1 MQRTIARIIEGKGR
15 EVFSVTPDDSV
26 MRVIEVMNEFNVG
39 AVIVME
45 GESLAGILSERD
57 IARRFVQLDRHPSE
71 IEVGEIMTP
80 DVFTIE
86 PDATVVDCMELMT
99 EQRVRH
105 LPVID
110 GDRVTGVVS
119 IGDIV
124 KAVIEQ
130 QRELIDELER
140 YITG

>member
-1 MQRTIARIIEGKGR
+1 MQRTISRIIEDKGR

-26 MRVIEVMNEFNVG
+26 MRVIEMMNEFNVG

-45 GESLAGILSERD
+45 EENLVGILSERD
-57 IARRFVQLDRHPSE
+57 IARRFVKLDRHPSQTK
-71 IEVGEIMTP
+71 VAEIMTP
-80 DVFTIE
+80 NVFTIE
-86 PDATVVDCMELMT
+86 PETTVVACMEMMT
-99 EQRVRH
+99 EHRVRH

-110 GDRVTGVVS
+110 GDRVAGVVS

-140 YITG
+140 YITS